1 MGITVKFSALV
12 FLIYLVCGCANKAMV
27 VLAPDQDGKIGVI
40 SVGNQAGNIVINSPY
55 QATTIASANEIPT
68 APTSLGKEKTDLIFK
83 EALSI
88 QPKKPIHF
96 LLYFEKETTLTSESM
111 KLIPDIM
118 AAIQD
123 RNSSDIYIVGHTD
136 TVGSKQYNTVLSLK
150 RAAEVKDILVNI
162 GTNPNTIGLTSH
174 GKENPLVPT
183 GDNVNEPKNRRVEV
197 VVR

>member
-1 MGITVKFSALV
+1 MGITVKFSALI
-12 FLIYLVCGCANKAMV
+12 FLIFLAGGCANKTMV
-27 VLAPDQDGKIGVI
+27 VLAPDQDGKTGAI
-40 SVGNQAGNIVINSPY
+40 SVGNKAGEIVINSPY
-55 QATTIASANEIPT
+55 QATTIASTNEMPT
-68 APTSLGKEKTDLIFK
+68 APSPLGKEKTDLIFK

-96 LLYFEKETTLTSESM
+96 LLYFERETTLTSDSI
-111 KLIPDIM
+111 KLVPEIM

-123 RNSSDIYIVGHTD
+123 RNSSDISIVGHTD
-136 TVGSKQYNTVLSLK
+136 TVGSKQYNTVLSLN
-150 RAAEVKDILVNI
+150 RAAAVKDILVRS
-162 GTNPNTIGLTSH
+162 GVNPNTIGLTSH